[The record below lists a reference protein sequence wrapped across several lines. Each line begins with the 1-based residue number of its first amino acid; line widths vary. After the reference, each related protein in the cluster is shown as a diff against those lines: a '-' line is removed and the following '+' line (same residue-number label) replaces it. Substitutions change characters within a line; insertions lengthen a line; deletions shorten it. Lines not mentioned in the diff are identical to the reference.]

1 MKPNDMPLICLP
13 LGLCDADVATLLD
26 FLYDL
31 TEALE
36 RHYTGEL
43 MRRNYPRLD
52 APRAARIPISTIHR
66 SENPVVHGKTPPCP
80 KTASHRQNTA
90 GLRRR

>member
-1 MKPNDMPLICLP
+1 M
-13 LGLCDADVATLLD
+13 GLCDADVTTLLD

-43 MRRNYPRLD
+43 MRRNYPRPD
-52 APRAARIPISTIHR
+52 APPRGPDTDLDD
-66 SENPVVHGKTPPCP
+66 PPF
-80 KTASHRQNTA
+80 
-90 GLRRR
+90 

>member
-1 MKPNDMPLICLP
+1 MSEGARLP
-13 LGLCDADVATLLD
+13 VVRVILLE

-43 MRRNYPRLD
+43 IRRNCLRQD
-52 APRAARIPISTIHR
+52 NST
-66 SENPVVHGKTPPCP
+66 EDNPDTNPADP
-80 KTASHRQNTA
+80 ADRQMALLTE
-90 GLRRR
+90 